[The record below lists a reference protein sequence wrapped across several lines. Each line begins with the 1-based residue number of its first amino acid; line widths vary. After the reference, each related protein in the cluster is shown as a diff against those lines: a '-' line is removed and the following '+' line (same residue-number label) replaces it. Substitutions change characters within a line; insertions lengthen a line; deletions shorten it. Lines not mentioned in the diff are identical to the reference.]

1 MNEVPVQEMPQP
13 VEKVPIPCESKEQK
27 EQREQ
32 RRRIETLKNWDVNIK
47 FADRGCFV
55 SVGCRSFAF
64 ESVVAAMEALKQ
76 YTDNPEAVIRAYG
89 FGDYV

>member
-1 MNEVPVQEMPQP
+1 MNEGPTEMPQCLEEA
-13 VEKVPIPCESKEQK
+13 VKPCESK

-55 SVGCRSFAF
+55 SVGCKSFAF

>member
-1 MNEVPVQEMPQP
+1 MPQP

-32 RRRIETLKNWDVNIK
+32 WRRIEILKNWDVNIK

-55 SVGCRSFAF
+55 SVGCKSFAF

-76 YTDNPEAVIRAYG
+76 YTENPVAVIREYG
-89 FGDYV
+89 FEGYV